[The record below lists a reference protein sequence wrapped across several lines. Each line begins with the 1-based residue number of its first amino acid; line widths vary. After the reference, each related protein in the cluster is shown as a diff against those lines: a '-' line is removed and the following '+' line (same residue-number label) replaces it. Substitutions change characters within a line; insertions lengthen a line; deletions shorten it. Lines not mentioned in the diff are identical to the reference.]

1 MVAGRVARTSGLRQ
15 GTQFLQRSR
24 EETMVKFS
32 NRLSL
37 RQRDLLADKFADA
50 ANLAGGALI
59 FGQAITDR
67 AVSLVIAV
75 VGLGLWMLLIM
86 LACVL
91 SGVRPAGRRSR
102 DGGAS

>member
-1 MVAGRVARTSGLRQ
+1 MVR
-15 GTQFLQRSR
+15 
-24 EETMVKFS
+24 FS

-37 RQRDLLADKFADA
+37 RQRDLLADKVADA
-50 ANLAGGALI
+50 ANLAAGALI

-91 SGVRPAGRRSR
+91 RGVRPAGRRSR
-102 DGGAS
+102 DGGGS